1 MLFQKLHNSLNTFV
15 PLSLV
20 LRIHK
25 FVVCEGISVCHTFSL
40 SLSLLPLK
48 ADLGMK
54 KNSDAFL
61 RLWQHHR
68 PCRSCIIPFYTAM

>member
-40 SLSLLPLK
+40 SLSLSSSFERGPRNEEKFRCFPQAVAAPQAL
-48 ADLGMK
+48 
-54 KNSDAFL
+54 
-61 RLWQHHR
+61 
-68 PCRSCIIPFYTAM
+68 

>member
-1 MLFQKLHNSLNTFV
+1 MLFHKLHNSLNTFV

-25 FVVCEGISVCHTFSL
+25 FVVCEGISVCHAF

-48 ADLGMK
+48 GDLGMK
-54 KNSDAFL
+54 KKSDAYL

-68 PCRSCIIPFYTAM
+68 PCRSYIIPFYTAM